1 MVAQS
6 GSRVVPAQRRRSLA
20 QRIWASRRLYLYLTP
35 GFILLL
41 IFNYYPPLSAI
52 YHSFFQWDG
61 ISPPIFNGL
70 NNFQQMLT
78 DDDLVYSVGN
88 LLKLLAFQMVIGVAV
103 PVIVAEL
110 IFNLKSKGLSYFWRM
125 AFIVPVV
132 LPGIV
137 GILLWQF
144 IYDPNV
150 GLLNS
155 VLQWMGHAEWG
166 HAWLGDYHTAL
177 YAVMFFGFP
186 FVGGTSVLIALAGLQ
201 SISQEVIEASRL
213 DGCTG
218 LRRVWSIDIPHIM
231 GQIKFFW
238 VLGIIG
244 GIQQFSLQLV
254 LTQGGPGRATLVPG
268 LYMYNTAF
276 RDDQFG
282 YGSAIGLVMFVVI
295 LILTYINF
303 KYIRSEFE
311 YEGRSA

>member
-1 MVAQS
+1 
-6 GSRVVPAQRRRSLA
+6 
-20 QRIWASRRLYLYLTP
+20 
-35 GFILLL
+35 
-41 IFNYYPPLSAI
+41 I

-125 AFIVPVV
+125 AFIVPV
-132 LPGIV
+132 
-137 GILLWQF
+137 
-144 IYDPNV
+144 
-150 GLLNS
+150 
-155 VLQWMGHAEWG
+155 
-166 HAWLGDYHTAL
+166 
-177 YAVMFFGFP
+177 
-186 FVGGTSVLIALAGLQ
+186 ALAGLQ
-201 SISQEVIEASRL
+201 SISPEVIEASRL

-268 LYMYNTAF
+268 LYMYNAAF

-282 YGSAIGLVMFVVI
+282 YGSAIGLVMFIVI
-295 LILTYINF
+295 
-303 KYIRSEFE
+303 
-311 YEGRSA
+311 